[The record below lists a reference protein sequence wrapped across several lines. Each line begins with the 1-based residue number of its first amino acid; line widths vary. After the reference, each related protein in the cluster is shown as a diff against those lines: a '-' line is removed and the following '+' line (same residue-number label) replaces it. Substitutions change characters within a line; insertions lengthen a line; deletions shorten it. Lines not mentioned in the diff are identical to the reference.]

1 MSGKSHQSAVITG
14 ASSGLGKAYA
24 LAWARRGW
32 RIGVVDIDAAEG
44 ERTVEEI
51 ENVGGRGEFYRCDV
65 RDLEEVQA
73 MAEHFFASWGG
84 VGVLVNNAGV
94 FGAGLVG
101 EIPIE
106 DWRRVIDVNFWGVVH
121 GCHAF
126 IPLMKERGNGHIVN
140 TASAGGVISTPETA
154 PYNSS
159 KAGVIA
165 VSETIRSEL
174 SAHGIG
180 VTVVCPTFVD
190 THLLSS
196 MTVTPDTPIRDISGV
211 AFEHSRMDA
220 GQIAEKV
227 VRAVEKNR
235 LYVFPQLSSK
245 VLWVN
250 KRLFPGRYFALL
262 SLLYRYEVAEPLFF
276 WLARHGMI

>member
-1 MSGKSHQSAVITG
+1 MSGKSYQSAVITG

-32 RIGVVDIDAAEG
+32 RIGVVDIETAEG
-44 ERTVEEI
+44 ERTLEEVERL
-51 ENVGGRGEFYRCDV
+51 GGRGEFYRCDV

-73 MAEHFFASWGG
+73 MAGHFFASWGG

-94 FGAGLVG
+94 FGAGAVG
-101 EIPIE
+101 EIPID
-106 DWRRVIDVNFWGVVH
+106 DWRRIIDVNFWGVVH

-126 IPLMKERGNGHIVN
+126 IPLMKEQGNGHIVN

-165 VSETIRSEL
+165 VSETIRTEL

-190 THLLSS
+190 TRLLSS
-196 MTVTPDTPIRDISGV
+196 MTVTPDTPIRDISSV

-245 VLWVN
+245 VLWAN
-250 KRLFPGRYFALL
+250 KRLFPGLYFALL
-262 SLLYRYEVAEPLFF
+262 SLLYRYEVAEPIFF

>member
-32 RIGVVDIDAAEG
+32 RIGVVDIETAEG
-44 ERTVEEI
+44 ERTLEEVERL
-51 ENVGGRGEFYRCDV
+51 GGRGEFYRCDV

-73 MAEHFFASWGG
+73 MAGHFFASWGG

-94 FGAGLVG
+94 FGAGAVG
-101 EIPIE
+101 EIPID
-106 DWRRVIDVNFWGVVH
+106 DWRRIIDVNFWGVVH

-126 IPLMKERGNGHIVN
+126 IPLMKEQGNGHIVN

-165 VSETIRSEL
+165 VSETIRTEL

-190 THLLSS
+190 TRLLSS
-196 MTVTPDTPIRDISGV
+196 MTVTPDTPIRDISSV

-245 VLWVN
+245 VLWAN
-250 KRLFPGRYFALL
+250 KRLFPGLYFALL

>member
-1 MSGKSHQSAVITG
+1 M
-14 ASSGLGKAYA
+14 GKAYA

-32 RIGVVDIDAAEG
+32 RIGVVDIEAAEG
-44 ERTVEEI
+44 ERTLEEVEAL
-51 ENVGGRGEFYRCDV
+51 GGSGEFYRCDV
-65 RDLEEVQA
+65 RSLEEVQA
-73 MAEHFFASWGG
+73 MAGHFFSSWGG

-94 FGAGLVG
+94 FGAGAVG
-101 EIPIE
+101 EIPID
-106 DWRRVIDVNFWGVVH
+106 DWRRIIDVNFWGVVN

-165 VSETIRSEL
+165 VSETIRTEL

-180 VTVVCPTFVD
+180 VTVVCPTFVR
-190 THLLSS
+190 THLLAS
-196 MTVTPDTPIRDISGV
+196 MTVTPDTPIRDISRV
-211 AFEHSRMDA
+211 AFEHNRMDA
-220 GQIAEKV
+220 GRIAEKV

-235 LYVFPQLSSK
+235 LYVFPQLSAK
-245 VLWVN
+245 VLWAN
-250 KRLFPGRYFALL
+250 KRLFPGLYFALL
-262 SLLYRYEVAEPLFF
+262 SLLYRYDVAEPLFF

>member
-1 MSGKSHQSAVITG
+1 MSEKTAQSAVITG

-32 RIGVVDIDAAEG
+32 RIGVVDIEVAEG
-44 ERTVEEI
+44 EKTIEEVE
-51 ENVGGRGEFYRCDV
+51 NLGGRGEFYRCDV
-65 RDLEEVQA
+65 RNLEQVQA
-73 MAEHFFASWGG
+73 MAEHFFASWGE
-84 VGVLVNNAGV
+84 VGVLANNAGV

-101 EIPIE
+101 QIPIE
-106 DWRRVIDVNFWGVVH
+106 DWRRIIDVNFWGVVH

-126 IPLMKERGNGHIVN
+126 IPLMKGQGKGHIVN

-165 VSETIRSEL
+165 VSETIRTEL
-174 SAHGIG
+174 STHGIG

-196 MTVTPDTPIRDISGV
+196 MTVTPDTPIRDISKV
-211 AFEHSRMDA
+211 AFDHSRMDA
-220 GQIAEKV
+220 GEIAERV
-227 VRAVEKNR
+227 VKAVEKNK

-245 VLWVN
+245 VLWAN
-250 KRLFPGRYFALL
+250 KRLFPGLYFSLL
-262 SLLYRYEVAEPLFF
+262 SLLYRHELADPLFF

>member
-1 MSGKSHQSAVITG
+1 MSRETAHSAVITG

-32 RIGVVDIDAAEG
+32 RIGVVDIETAEG
-44 ERTVEEI
+44 ERTLEEVERL
-51 ENVGGRGEFYRCDV
+51 GGRGEFYRCDV

-73 MAEHFFASWGG
+73 MAGHFFASWGG

-94 FGAGLVG
+94 FGAGAVG
-101 EIPIE
+101 EIPID
-106 DWRRVIDVNFWGVVH
+106 DWRRIIDVNFWGVVH

-126 IPLMKERGNGHIVN
+126 IPLMKEQGNGHIVN

-165 VSETIRSEL
+165 VSETIRTEL

-190 THLLSS
+190 TRLLSS
-196 MTVTPDTPIRDISGV
+196 MTVTPDTPIKDISRI
-211 AFEHSRMDA
+211 AFEHNRMDA
-220 GQIAEKV
+220 GEIAEKV

-245 VLWVN
+245 VLWAN
-250 KRLFPGRYFALL
+250 KRLFPGLYFGLL
-262 SLLYRYEVAEPLFF
+262 SLLYRCDVAEPLFF